1 MARPLCFL
9 AALVV
14 IEGHL
19 LVGQSVAWF
28 TMIHERTP
36 VLGLQQSIANTFS
49 GAHPCD
55 ICTALQNESRKQKED
70 APTPEA
76 GPLVKVI
83 AVLFNGKRIAVF
95 PPPQLW
101 HVRPTR
107 RTCPFQH
114 HPPCSRRRDRR
125 QDFVTTVTSPAS
137 GSPQTHPE
145 LPANG
150 SRAW

>member
-1 MARPLCFL
+1 MDCHVLHTLARPLCFL

-19 LVGQSVAWF
+19 LIGQSVAWF

-49 GAHPCD
+49 GAHPCN

-83 AVLFNGKRIAVF
+83 AVLFNGRRIAVF
-95 PPPQLW
+95 PP
-101 HVRPTR
+101 T
-107 RTCPFQH
+107 
-114 HPPCSRRRDRR
+114 HPGRNLSCSE
-125 QDFVTTVTSPAS
+125 S
-137 GSPQTHPE
+137 GSTLWQDDVPRPPPRTT
-145 LPANG
+145 
-150 SRAW
+150 

>member
-1 MARPLCFL
+1 
-9 AALVV
+9 
-14 IEGHL
+14 
-19 LVGQSVAWF
+19 
-28 TMIHERTP
+28 MIHERTP

-95 PPPQLW
+95 PPPNYG
-101 HVRPTR
+101 
-107 RTCPFQH
+107 TCI
-114 HPPCSRRRDRR
+114 PPAGPAPSS
-125 QDFVTTVTSPAS
+125 TTLHAAAGGTGGRIS
-137 GSPQTHPE
+137 
-145 LPANG
+145 
-150 SRAW
+150 

>member
-1 MARPLCFL
+1 MLHPLARPLCFL

-76 GPLVKVI
+76 G
-83 AVLFNGKRIAVF
+83 F
-95 PPPQLW
+95 
-101 HVRPTR
+101 
-107 RTCPFQH
+107 
-114 HPPCSRRRDRR
+114 RDYG
-125 QDFVTTVTSPAS
+125 DLTSFRE
-137 GSPQTHPE
+137 SPNSP
-145 LPANG
+145 
-150 SRAW
+150 